1 MSDIIKIP
9 AEAKEIIKHK
19 RTGKV
24 YASKVDFDNDVADDS
39 VYGAISIM
47 TDGLRKIVSGIKETT
62 LQLSDSA
69 EKTSIIAEKTST
81 SIETQVNETN
91 CPY

>member
-24 YASKVDFDNDVADDS
+24 YASKVDFDNDVL
-39 VYGAISIM
+39 IPTLTLLWM
-47 TDGLRKIVSGIKETT
+47 TLGKTLKSKLLRFLWER
-62 LQLSDSA
+62 
-69 EKTSIIAEKTST
+69 
-81 SIETQVNETN
+81 
-91 CPY
+91 

>member
-24 YASKVDFDNDVADDS
+24 YNTKADFDADVADPNTDTTENDFRQDLEITVTRAGS
-39 VYGAISIM
+39 IGAK
-47 TDGLRKIVSGIKETT
+47 TKE
-62 LQLSDSA
+62 
-69 EKTSIIAEKTST
+69 
-81 SIETQVNETN
+81 
-91 CPY
+91 

>member
-24 YASKVDFDNDVADDS
+24 YASKDDFDADVANPNTDTTVDDFRQDLEIK
-39 VYGAISIM
+39 VTKVTMGAA
-47 TDGLRKIVSGIKETT
+47 TKK
-62 LQLSDSA
+62 
-69 EKTSIIAEKTST
+69 
-81 SIETQVNETN
+81 
-91 CPY
+91 